1 MLIASSG
8 TLLLRAG
15 PRFSR
20 PTASPAPPLQPT
32 QPPHQPC
39 AWHWSPPSGAPLE
52 PTPASDAPLEP
63 FWHRRRALT
72 KPHASSTALPEPHTH
87 GFCSP
92 TAHGSS
98 GLARRCDHLP
108 HLMRRWNLS
117 GGVKGFQRNLTRV
130 PRRYRPLTCVALT
143 RLSSAHVRGSHSPI
157 VRSCAWLSLAPR
169 AACCLRRHPPRR
181 ARRRRSR
188 TYCCFAHGRCSRLK
202 RRQDRIAHL
211 MLRWNLSGATEGP

>member
-1 MLIASSG
+1 MRIASSG

-20 PTASPAPPLQPT
+20 PTASPAPPLHSSHHFNRPT
-32 QPPHQPC
+32 TSTAPTAPP
-39 AWHWSPPSGAPLE
+39 AVRWHWSPPSGAPLR
-52 PTPASDAPLEP
+52 PPPALDAPLEP
-63 FWHRRRALT
+63 FGRRKRVPT
-72 KPHASSTALPEPHTH
+72 QPHAGSSALP
-87 GFCSP
+87 SP
-92 TAHGSS
+92 
-98 GLARRCDHLP
+98 
-108 HLMRRWNLS
+108 
-117 GGVKGFQRNLTRV
+117 
-130 PRRYRPLTCVALT
+130 
-143 RLSSAHVRGSHSPI
+143 HVRGSHSPI